1 MADPLTYPPEI
12 VIESTEEA
20 WNLVLERYPCNDDMN
35 PELLF
40 ELFEIGAFAI
50 ELILE
55 VLSHL

>member
-20 WNLVLERYPCNDDMN
+20 WNLVQQKYPCDDGMS
-35 PELLF
+35 PELVV
-40 ELFEIGAFAI
+40 EIGALIF

-55 VLSHL
+55 VLGHW